1 MDKKTL
7 VDDPNDLAL
16 SHICSPAD
24 LCSGVGDFAI
34 YLHSILM
41 PLVFVLPSYPFQIS
55 TDGGKLAWVSLG

>member
-16 SHICSPAD
+16 SHICRPAD

-34 YLHSILM
+34 HLHVVLM
-41 PLVFVLPSYPFQIS
+41 FLIFLLFPYSFPNSS
-55 TDGGKLAWVSLG
+55 DGG